1 MIPIF
6 FVFAMRMRLVL
17 KKQVFRNMLNAK
29 RVIMLSVCV
38 AYRKSA
44 ILPLTGYHDRFKK
57 IIFCY
62 LTALLVMTKAQG
74 QIFN

>member
-44 ILPLTGYHDRFKK
+44 ILPLTGYDRFKK

-62 LTALLVMTKAQG
+62 LNALLVMTKAQG